1 MGSGYVQLNMVGQVV
16 GWSGG
21 YGYVQLNM
29 VRQVGSGYVQLN
41 MVGQV
46 VVWSGGQWVC
56 TVEYGRAGGSVVRWA
71 VGMYS

>member
-1 MGSGYVQLNMVGQVV
+1 
-16 GWSGG
+16 
-21 YGYVQLNM
+21 
-29 VRQVGSGYVQLN
+29 

-56 TVEYGRAGGSVVRWA
+56 TVEYGWAGGSVMYHQVGSGYVQLNMVGQMG